1 MARFVRGQA
10 NGATAATIAVEEVNA
25 GVAIVARVDGQVVVV
40 MQPEFDATT
49 GELVRLSSVLN
60 PAKLAAVAGPAQPPA
75 R

>member
-1 MARFVRGQA
+1 
-10 NGATAATIAVEEVNA
+10 
-25 GVAIVARVDGQVVVV
+25 

-60 PAKLAAVAGPAQPPA
+60 PAKFGAIPAARAQPPD